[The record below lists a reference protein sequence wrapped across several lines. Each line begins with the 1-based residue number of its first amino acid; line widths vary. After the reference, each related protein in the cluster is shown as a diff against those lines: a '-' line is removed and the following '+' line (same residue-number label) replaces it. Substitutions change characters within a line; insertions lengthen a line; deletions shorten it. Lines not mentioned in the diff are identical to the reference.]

1 MTVGAD
7 ADVVSDS
14 SDNGDATITVTKD
27 MDIQGS
33 NFIYSQVTE
42 KSKQMLDYDYKRCTG
57 CGICV
62 GLCPTKALELGPM
75 HEIATGM
82 DAPPVMMDLE
92 KCTFCGMCANFCP
105 VHAFKMESEGEL
117 PDEVN
122 YPVYDSYVRF
132 NEKCLPCV
140 LCEAVCPEDAIE
152 VEFTFKKKE
161 ELAPFKKDAQGEIE
175 IDLDKCNFCGVCAKF
190 CDAFIMVEREPT
202 PTDLTP
208 FQQILVDE
216 DKCDYCVLCQD
227 LCPEDAIRVKGE
239 KPCEA
244 PLIEGNIKVD
254 DEKCTRCTWCKV
266 VCPYD
271 AVDLKKPFEGEIVLV
286 ENNIDKCDPQGC
298 HGCFNVCPSHLW
310 YVPEDTGK
318 KIAIKED
325 YCTYCGACVNACHV
339 DVMRVS
345 RDKVNCTD
353 IPDSPWASQ
362 WKDAVESMVTSKR
375 NNPDLSRTLE
385 VEKEPPREHVE
396 VVVPKID
403 ESLLSAAR
411 ERIEKAMPAF
421 KNVKIRRTWECK
433 SAEEVRAAI
442 CKQIKKKGPSSD

>member
-1 MTVGAD
+1 MSGS
-7 ADVVSDS
+7 ADVVPDS
-14 SDNGDATITVTKD
+14 SDGGEETITVTKD
-27 MDIQGS
+27 MDIKES
-33 NFIYSQVTE
+33 HFIYSQVTE
-42 KSKQMLDYDYKRCTG
+42 KSKKILDYDYKRCTG

-62 GLCPTKALELGPM
+62 ELCPTKALELGPM

-92 KCTFCGMCANFCP
+92 KCTFCGMCANFCH
-105 VHAFKMESEGEL
+105 VHAFKMEFEGEL
-117 PDEVN
+117 PDEDK
-122 YPVYDSYVRF
+122 YPVYDSYVKF
-132 NEKCLPCV
+132 NEKCLPCL
-140 LCEAVCPEDAIE
+140 LCEAACPEDAIE

-161 ELAPFKKDAQGEIE
+161 EIAPFKEDAQGEIE

-239 KPCEA
+239 RPCEA
-244 PLIEGNIKVD
+244 PAIEGNITID
-254 DEKCTRCTWCKV
+254 DGKCTRCTWCKA

-271 AVDLKKPFEGEIVLV
+271 AVDVKKPFEGEISLV
-286 ENNIDKCDPQGC
+286 EINIDKCDPQGC

-318 KIAIKED
+318 KIAIVED

-339 DVMRVS
+339 DVIRVS
-345 RDKVNCTD
+345 RDKVNHTD
-353 IPDSPWASQ
+353 IPYSPWASQ
-362 WKDAVESMVTSKR
+362 WNDAVESMVTSKR
-375 NNPDLSRTLE
+375 NNPDTSRALE
-385 VEKEPPREHVE
+385 VEKEPPREYVE
-396 VVVPKID
+396 VVMPEFD
-403 ESLLSAAR
+403 ESILNAAR
-411 ERIEKAMPAF
+411 ARIEKAMPVL

-433 SAEEVRAAI
+433 PAEEARAAVS
-442 CKQIKKKGPSSD
+442 KKIKKVN

>member
-1 MTVGAD
+1 MTED
-7 ADVVSDS
+7 MDVVPDISDA
-14 SDNGDATITVTKD
+14 GDETITVTKD
-27 MDIQGS
+27 MDIQES
-33 NFIYSQVTE
+33 HFIYSQITE
-42 KSKQMLDYDYKRCTG
+42 KSKKILDYDYKRCTG

-105 VHAFKMESEGEL
+105 VHAFNMEFEGEL
-117 PDEVN
+117 PDEDN
-122 YPVYDSYVRF
+122 YPVYDSYVKF

-161 ELAPFKKDAQGEIE
+161 EIAPFKKDAKGEIE
-175 IDLDKCNFCGVCAKF
+175 IDMDKCNFCGICAKF

-239 KPCEA
+239 RPCEA
-244 PLIEGNIKVD
+244 PSIEGNITVD
-254 DEKCTRCTWCKV
+254 DKKCTRCTWCKA

-271 AVDLKKPFEGEIVLV
+271 AVDVKKPFEGELVLV
-286 ENNIDKCDPQGC
+286 EGNIDKCDPQGC

-345 RDKVNCTD
+345 RDKVNHTE

-362 WKDAVESMVTSKR
+362 WKDAVGSMVTSKR
-375 NNPDLSRTLE
+375 NIPDISRTLK

-396 VVVPKID
+396 VVMPEFD
-403 ESLLSAAR
+403 ESLLNAAR
-411 ERIEKAMPAF
+411 ERIEKAMPAL

-433 SAEEVRAAI
+433 PADEARAAV
-442 CKQIKKKGPSSD
+442 IKHMKKAN